1 MKISKRIR
9 TTVAAVALLGTVA
22 IAGAGAAQAAPGG
35 GGRGELRALVQAGT
49 ITKEQA
55 RTIGEAMH
63 EACDAA
69 KAKAMDE
76 ALSTL
81 VSEGT
86 INQSQADAVE
96 ADPRGLID
104 LVADGTISVEQLKA
118 IRTELKEYQSTDV
131 RSTVING
138 LVADGTLTAAQGAAV
153 LAALPAKGPR
163 R

>member
-1 MKISKRIR
+1 MI
-9 TTVAAVALLGTVA
+9 TAAALVGTMA
-22 IAGAGAAQAAPGG
+22 IAGAGVAQAAPGG

-49 ITKEQA
+49 ITQEQA
-55 RTIGEAMH
+55 RAVGEAMH

-76 ALSTL
+76 ALATL

-86 INQSQADAVE
+86 ITQSQADAVE

-104 LVADGTISVEQLKA
+104 LVAEGTISVDQLKA
-118 IRTELKEYQSTDV
+118 IRAELQEYQGAGGTDV
-131 RSTVING
+131 RSTVVNG

-153 LAALPAKGPR
+153 LAALPAKGQR

>member
-1 MKISKRIR
+1 MI
-9 TTVAAVALLGTVA
+9 TAAALVGTMA

-49 ITKEQA
+49 ITQEQA
-55 RTIGEAMH
+55 RAVGEAMH
-63 EACDAA
+63 EACEDA

-86 INQSQADAVE
+86 ITQGQAAAVE

-104 LVADGTISVEQLKA
+104 LVAEGTITVEQLKA

-138 LVADGTLTAAQGAAV
+138 LVADGTLTASQGAAV
-153 LAALPAKGPR
+153 LAALPAKGQR